1 MHVTDKTAM
10 LPGGFL
16 YLLEQEEKRRQQRE
30 ETGLPALTILIDAA
44 HSGGGQARHIRRF
57 LLGLYNASHWPFELN
72 RLRALD
78 TELQQAALQVLAL
91 DWNGREVH
99 TYLPHGDEL
108 FQSWWERESE
118 T

>member
-1 MHVTDKTAM
+1 MTDSTAT
-10 LPGGFL
+10 LPESL
-16 YLLEQEEKRRQQRE
+16 LLLLEKEKKLRQQRE
-30 ETGLPALTILIDAA
+30 SSGLPALKRLIDAA
-44 HSGGGQARHIRRF
+44 QSGGGQARHIRRF

-78 TELQQAALQVLAL
+78 TELQKAALQVLVL

-99 TYLPHGDEL
+99 TYVPGGDQL

-118 T
+118 A

>member
-1 MHVTDKTAM
+1 MMDKTAM
-10 LPGGFL
+10 LPDSFL
-16 YLLEQEEKRRQQRE
+16 HLLEQEEKRRQQRE
-30 ETGLPALTILIDAA
+30 ESGLPALKLLIDAA

-57 LLGLYNASHWPFELN
+57 LLGLYNASRWPFELN

-78 TELQQAALQVLAL
+78 TELQQAALRVLAL
-91 DWNGREVH
+91 DGNGREVH
-99 TYLPHGDEL
+99 TYVPGGDEL

>member
-1 MHVTDKTAM
+1 MTDKTAT
-10 LPGGFL
+10 LPDSFL
-16 YLLEQEEKRRQQRE
+16 LLLEQEEKRRQQRE
-30 ETGLPALTILIDAA
+30 ESGLPALKLLIDAA

-57 LLGLYNASHWPFELN
+57 LLALYNASHWPFELN

-99 TYLPHGDEL
+99 TYVSNGDQL
-108 FQSWWERESE
+108 FQSWWEWESE